1 MPNSNS
7 APIAAPSAPSTVL
20 QEALAQARKGRGG
33 ASAVT
38 RLRAGYTP
46 SEDDMQ
52 REAETL
58 TSYSIY
64 RGRYGDTLVRPE
76 DRDIPA
82 DKRTA
87 STDGVMPIN
96 HLPRWLDLWSALYCE
111 EPSRTFFHKGERVK
125 EDSPL
130 FATVEAV
137 QENYRAASVD
147 SVLRKVD
154 ALLRLVGN
162 VVLIPHWDALNSEM
176 VIHQYLSYRLRVV
189 RNAANPARPL
199 ATIISG
205 RTIGEMDQKPVDI
218 AQVWLAEGR
227 YLSMVD
233 GVVKVDESPVSVPL
247 VHCFDT
253 LPDNESGYFVDC
265 PGPALADLA
274 VRIIN
279 DGYSDLNFTSLMQGF
294 GVAQIFGQN
303 AGEDLKI
310 GPARVVK
317 FSGDTDRRQ
326 GIEFASPNAPLL
338 DRVEVVKALVESIRQ
353 AYGIPASMLDV
364 STDASGAA
372 IVQAN
377 GPLAEIRRDRAK
389 VFRRIET
396 DLLRATLMVLSGN
409 GITGDTKPA
418 DWDVSVSY
426 GKPQASASVQDRI
439 AQEKHDLEIG
449 LITPA
454 ELLMQRKPDS
464 FDTVEEADEY
474 LRARMVAGG
483 VDPKIFADNKPPI
496 DNTGEKSIP

>member
-1 MPNSNS
+1 
-7 APIAAPSAPSTVL
+7 
-20 QEALAQARKGRGG
+20 
-33 ASAVT
+33 
-38 RLRAGYTP
+38 
-46 SEDDMQ
+46 
-52 REAETL
+52 
-58 TSYSIY
+58 
-64 RGRYGDTLVRPE
+64 
-76 DRDIPA
+76 
-82 DKRTA
+82 
-87 STDGVMPIN
+87 
-96 HLPRWLDLWSALYCE
+96 
-111 EPSRTFFHKGERVK
+111 
-125 EDSPL
+125 
-130 FATVEAV
+130 
-137 QENYRAASVD
+137 
-147 SVLRKVD
+147 
-154 ALLRLVGN
+154 
-162 VVLIPHWDALNSEM
+162 
-176 VIHQYLSYRLRVV
+176 
-189 RNAANPARPL
+189 
-199 ATIISG
+199 
-205 RTIGEMDQKPVDI
+205 
-218 AQVWLAEGR
+218 
-227 YLSMVD
+227 
-233 GVVKVDESPVSVPL
+233 
-247 VHCFDT
+247 
-253 LPDNESGYFVDC
+253 
-265 PGPALADLA
+265 
-274 VRIIN
+274 
-279 DGYSDLNFTSLMQGF
+279 MQGF

-474 LRARMVAGG
+474 LRARMVAVG